1 MAISGLMMRFLRS
14 IGVSDLKRF
23 DLDMTNCVKSKYDEN
38 YYTLYM
44 VKETGWNYPDAD
56 YFFNLLIGLHFKYHI
71 IFTYKSPIKDKILCD
86 LISDWM
92 FNNAHH
98 YADFKVSYT
107 EIPEDKKLTFI
118 FTSKESQDEFLNKYK
133 EDLENFF
140 KSLCY
145 DFTISTIC
153 TSETNFVAPDA
164 EIDADVP
171 DSSDDMPPE
180 DEGANVGTNTPNEVQ
195 PSQSNKEALFEDA
208 KKKTEEEIEKD
219 LKDNYEKM
227 MDERRQREL
236 FKKGDYQSMKIIM
249 VDSNSG
255 AVDING
261 RVFEVTSNDTKTGK
275 FLCKVGVDDGTDAIY
290 CTIISNDNALK
301 REDMATIA
309 VGQNIRIEGRA
320 NIDKFRKETVI
331 MTHYFFILPPSP
343 LRDDL
348 SKEKRVELHLHTKMS
363 DMDGVTFFSDY
374 VKLAKHMGHKAIAIT
389 DHGVVQGFPDAQAI
403 AKKEGIKVLFGSELY
418 VIDDYLHG
426 SINPDDTRLSDATF
440 VCLDTETT
448 GLSTKYDRITE
459 FGAVKVVR
467 GLITDRMDVLIDP
480 EMHIPDEIQQKTNI
494 SDEMVKGKPK
504 FREVLPQI
512 LKFLEGS
519 IMVTHNIVFDYG
531 MINEEMKKYGFG
543 ELKMRGIDTL
553 ALSRYLFPDAAAHN
567 LGSLCKR
574 YEVEYNDDKAH
585 RADYDA
591 EVLSNVF
598 LSIRSQLIKENSA
611 ITLNDLSN
619 LPFTIP
625 ALKHFR
631 GSYHATVLIKNNNGV
646 KDLYKIISDSH
657 INHIGMHPFTTKSY
671 LEEHRKDL
679 LVGSACFN
687 GEVFQ
692 DALLSSD
699 DVLRET
705 IKKFDFIE
713 IQPLENYSFL
723 INTHQI
729 SNQEHLKEIIL
740 SIIKIAE
747 EEGKIIVATGDVHYR
762 DPSDKIYRDIIISAK
777 QIGGNTHPLN
787 PYYRHDYPD
796 FDNPDQHY
804 RSTDEMLECFAW
816 LGKEKAYEYVVTNT
830 NKIADMIDSIVP
842 VKTDTYTPKIENSEK
857 MLTDLVYKNAHRLYG
872 DPIPKEIED
881 RITSELNGIINNG
894 YSVIYYIAYELVKK
908 ANEDGYIVGSRGS
921 VGSSLVATLADI
933 TEVNPLP
940 PHYRCPKCKH
950 VEFYK
955 EDPSMSGFDL
965 PDKNCPVCGTKMVG
979 DGQSIPFQTFL
990 GFNADKTP
998 DIDLNFPTDYQS
1010 KAHDYTKVLLGA
1022 SNCFRA
1028 GTISTVQFKT
1038 AYGYVRNYVE
1048 TFLHEDPN
1056 KFHKSR
1062 ISSLAYGCTE
1072 VKRTTGQHPAGIV
1085 VVPSAYDVYDFTPIQ
1100 YPADDTTAAWKTT
1113 HFDFTSMHDTLLK
1126 LDILGHQDPQAI
1138 RMMCDL
1144 TGVNIKE
1151 IPVND
1156 KEVLSLFTVDDA
1168 LHLAHKYMPKD
1179 NGALGLP
1186 EFGTDFVRQVLRDAQ
1201 PHTVKDLVIIS
1212 GLTHGTDVWSNNAQ
1226 DLIKNGVTDLRGVI
1240 GCRDDIMVY
1249 LIQKGLDPHN
1259 AFTIMETVRKKDKQL
1274 KPDQIKDMLDH
1285 NVPDYYIES
1294 CKKIKYL
1301 FPKGHATAY
1310 VLMALRVA
1318 YFKVHYPLEYYA
1330 TFFSIRSDQYDIEA
1344 MVGGIDKLHDRLEE
1358 LYKRRGSKN
1367 PEEVLSVKEEAQ
1379 IITLEVCLE
1388 MYERGFKMENI
1399 SLDKSDAHN
1408 FIIDKEN
1415 NALIPPLIV
1424 VDGVGGAAAEQ
1435 FVNARKE
1442 KAFTSKEDL
1451 TKRGGLSVTNIKQL
1465 EELGVLRNLKESDQ
1479 LSLFD
1484 FNF

>member
-1 MAISGLMMRFLRS
+1 MMLRFLRS
-14 IGVSDLKRF
+14 IGINTPSSF
-23 DLDMTNCVKSKYDEN
+23 DINMTSCTKSHYDSNFYTINFVKD
-38 YYTLYM
+38 
-44 VKETGWNYPDAD
+44 TGWD
-56 YFFNLLIGLHFKYHI
+56 YESAEKFFTATRRVDYGCEM
-71 IFTYKSPIKDKILCD
+71 IFTYKGNIKDKKLCD

-92 FNNAHH
+92 FNNSHEYAH
-98 YADFKVSYT
+98 FKVSYT

-118 FTSKESQDEFLNKYK
+118 FENADKEVEFNKKYK
-133 EDLENFF
+133 VDLCNFF
-140 KSLCY
+140 KSLTY
-145 DFTISTIC
+145 DFEIKTILVDEDEPIPTRLDEGLAV
-153 TSETNFVAPDA
+153 ETNEAPQEENNFV
-164 EIDADVP
+164 
-171 DSSDDMPPE
+171 
-180 DEGANVGTNTPNEVQ
+180 DEY
-195 PSQSNKEALFEDA
+195 SNKEALFEET
-208 KKKTEEEIEKD
+208 KRKTEDEIQKE

-227 MDERRQREL
+227 LDERRQREL
-236 FKKGDYQSMKIIM
+236 FKKGDYQSTKIIL

-261 RVFEVTSNDTKTGK
+261 KIFEVTQNDTKTGK
-275 FLCKVGVDDGTDAIY
+275 FLVKIGVDDGTDAIY
-290 CTIISNDNALK
+290 CTLISNDKSLK
-301 REDMATIA
+301 REDMINIA

-320 NIDKFRKETVI
+320 NIDKFKKETVI
-331 MTHYFFILPPSP
+331 MVHYFFILPPTP

-348 SKEKRVELHLHTKMS
+348 SNEKRVELHLHTKMS
-363 DMDGVTFFSDY
+363 DMDGITFFNDY

-403 AKKEGIKVLFGSELY
+403 AKKEGIKVIFGSELY
-418 VIDDYLHG
+418 MIDDYLHG
-426 SINPDDTRLSDATF
+426 SVNADDSLLANSTF

-467 GLITDRMDVLIDP
+467 GIITERIDVLIDP
-480 EMHIPDEIQQKTNI
+480 EMHIPDEIQEKTNI
-494 SDEMVKGKPK
+494 SDELVRGKPK
-504 FREVLPQI
+504 FSEVVPQI
-512 LKFLEGS
+512 LKFMENS
-519 IMVTHNIVFDYG
+519 IMVSHNIDFDYG
-531 MINEEMKKYGFG
+531 MINEEMKANGFG
-543 ELKMRGIDTL
+543 ELKVRGIDTL
-553 ALSRYLFPDAAAHN
+553 ALSRYLFPESVSHN

-574 YEVEYNDDKAH
+574 YEVQYDEDKAH

-591 EVLSNVF
+591 EVLSNVW
-598 LSIRSQLIKENSA
+598 LAIREQFIKQNSA
-611 ITLNDLSN
+611 VTLNDLKN
-619 LPFTIP
+619 LPLTIP
-625 ALKHFR
+625 GLKHYR
-631 GSYHATVLIKNNNGV
+631 GSYHATVLIKNDSGV

-657 INHIGMHPFTTKSY
+657 INHIGLHPFTTKSY
-671 LEEHRKDL
+671 LEEHRQGL

-692 DALLSSD
+692 DSMLSGD

-723 INTHQI
+723 INMHQI
-729 SNQEHLKEIIL
+729 SDENHLKEIIRN
-740 SIIKIAE
+740 IIKIAE
-747 EEGKIIVATGDVHYR
+747 EEGKIIVATGDCHYR

-777 QIGGNTHPLN
+777 QIGGNLHPLAPRN
-787 PYYRHDYPD
+787 RQNYGS
-796 FDNPDQHY
+796 FDNPDQHF
-804 RSTDEMLECFAW
+804 RSTDEMLKCFEW
-816 LGKEKAYEYVVTNT
+816 LGKEKAYEYVVTNS
-830 NKIADMIDSIVP
+830 NKIADMCDAIVP

-857 MLTDLVYKNAHRLYG
+857 LLTELVYKNAHRLYG
-872 DPIPKEIED
+872 DPIPKVIDE
-881 RITSELNGIINNG
+881 RISSELNGIINNG

-908 ANEDGYIVGSRGS
+908 ANDDGYIVGSRGS
-921 VGSSLVATLADI
+921 VGSSLVATLSDI

-940 PHYRCPKCKH
+940 PHYRCPNCKH
-950 VEFYK
+950 VEFYE

-965 PDKNCPVCGTKMVG
+965 PDKNCPICGTKMVG

-1038 AYGYVRNYVE
+1038 AYGYVRNYFE
-1048 TFLHEDPN
+1048 EFLHEDPN
-1056 KFHKSR
+1056 RVHRSR
-1062 ISSLAYGCTE
+1062 VASLAYGCTE

-1168 LHLAHKYMPKD
+1168 LHLQHRYMPKD

-1186 EFGTDFVRQVLRDAQ
+1186 EFGTDFVRQVLRDAK
-1201 PHTVKDLVIIS
+1201 PLNVKDLVIIS
-1212 GLTHGTDVWSNNAQ
+1212 GLTHGTDVWNNNAQ
-1226 DLIKNGVTDLRGVI
+1226 DLIKNGVTNLRGVI

-1249 LIQKGLDPHN
+1249 LIQKGLNPHN

-1274 KPDQIKDMLDH
+1274 KAEQIKDMLDH

-1344 MVGGIDKLHDRLEE
+1344 MVGGIDKVHERLEE
-1358 LYKRRGSKN
+1358 LYTRRQSKN
-1367 PEEVLSVKEEAQ
+1367 IEDKLSVKEEGQ
-1379 IITLEVCLE
+1379 ITTLEVCLE
-1388 MYERGFKMENI
+1388 MNERGYKMENI
-1399 SLDKSDAHN
+1399 SLEKSDAHN

-1415 NALIPPLIV
+1415 NCLIPPLIV
-1424 VDGVGGAAAEQ
+1424 VDGVGASAAEQ

-1451 TKRGGLSVTNIKQL
+1451 VKRGGLSSTNIKLL
-1465 EELGVLRNLKESDQ
+1465 EQLGVLKNLKESDQ

-1484 FNF
+1484 FKF